1 MGCAGGL
8 TAELRT
14 PGFHCGRNNAIPG
27 VLHVHRSGDPTQ
39 QGHGS
44 AGDGA
49 HGEGRRQ
56 VSIAPPPGWDVFSIE
71 PAFACETHVFG
82 ARPPG
87 RAEARPFP
95 SRR

>member
-1 MGCAGGL
+1 MGGGL
-8 TAELRT
+8 
-14 PGFHCGRNNAIPG
+14 PSGKIPG

-56 VSIAPPPGWDVFSIE
+56 VSIAPPPGWDVFS
-71 PAFACETHVFG
+71 AGRVVSAGKRTFSGRALRG
-82 ARPPG
+82 GPG
-87 RAEARPFP
+87 RAR
-95 SRR
+95 